1 MAHVSESI
9 SDADLDRVAV
19 AVAALEPEPR
29 RRRWVSVTFCVLDA
43 VWSIGSRYDSTVV
56 PVVKRV
62 ADDFGVQDASV
73 PNAAPVSEDPVPLQ
87 RFLRAYDVESLTNR
101 TNRQRTST
109 SGGALKAEAALAYAQ
124 ILVSHDIETIDD
136 ARRAIT
142 DPALFKRVEADLRGV
157 PGDGSH
163 GIRRGYFWMLVGD
176 ASRVKPDRMVLRWFA
191 SQQLNLNPDQAAH
204 VIAQVVER
212 LHSISGGSAVTAWEV
227 DHAIWNAGRR
237 LPAVGRGGN
246 AGREPRSPQPL
257 H

>member
-1 MAHVSESI
+1 MAHMSESI
-9 SDADLDRVAV
+9 SDGDLDRVTA
-19 AVAALEPEPR
+19 AVAALEPRPR
-29 RRRWVSVTFCVLDA
+29 QRRWVSVTFCVVDA

-62 ADDFGVQDASV
+62 ADDFGVLEASV
-73 PNAAPVSEDPVPLQ
+73 PNAAPASEDPVPLQ
-87 RFLRAYDVESLTNR
+87 RFRGAYDVDRLTKR

-109 SGGALKAEAALAYAQ
+109 SGGALKAEAALEYAR
-124 ILVSHDIETIDD
+124 ILVSHRIETIDD
-136 ARRAIT
+136 ARSAIA
-142 DPALFKRVEADLRGV
+142 DPALFNRVESDLKKV

-176 ASRVKPDRMVLRWFA
+176 DSRVKPDRMVLRWFA

-212 LHSISGGSAVTAWEV
+212 LNSTSGESAVTAWEV

-237 LPAVGRGGN
+237 LPLART
-246 AGREPRSPQPL
+246 RR
-257 H
+257 